1 MHTSQHALY
10 KVQGGPP
17 TCVDTSPDHQ
27 RSAAI
32 AITLLNADVCEALS
46 WASPDTNSVIA
57 VRQIASGF
65 VTEEH
70 SAPLMS
76 CPTLISLA
84 SGQTSLPMRWS
95 KGYAYC

>member
-27 RSAAI
+27 RSAAT
-32 AITLLNADVCEALS
+32 AVTLLNAGVCEALS
-46 WASPDTNSVIA
+46 WASPDTNSAIA
-57 VRQIASGF
+57 VRQIVSGF

-70 SAPLMS
+70 SAPLLS
-76 CPTLISLA
+76 TLISLA
-84 SGQTSLPMRWS
+84 PGQTSLPMRWS